1 MLCEKGAVEY
11 LNERQIYSV
20 IKSYT
25 FKIMPSIDKPF
36 LPQFPSPGPGVHKC
50 SVGD

>member
-1 MLCEKGAVEY
+1 MLCEKGAVRY
-11 LNERQIYSV
+11 LNERQINPI

-25 FKIMPSIDKPF
+25 FEIMSSIDKLF
-36 LPQFPSPGPGVHKC
+36 LPQFSSPGPGVHKC